1 MVKNPMR
8 VVVDLRA
15 FQALAAPHRGAD
27 HYGVSLADAII
38 RHPGTHDIHVVVS
51 HLCEDAIEEL
61 QNKVPDLVRSVNFR
75 VWQLPFSGTPGPNGH
90 WRRGV
95 GELLR
100 EQWVLRLKPDVV
112 LCSLL
117 TGTTDAG
124 PASKLRLASVPTATT
139 LHELFPSLNRDT
151 HVPDPSDSDLSVQAH
166 WTRRLEQL
174 RETALVLTVSEF
186 CRKQLLDALD
196 LQPERVV
203 VIPPAADVRFG
214 RFTVPTEQE
223 RALRLRLALNRDFVM
238 SVGFT
243 AYRKNVEGLI
253 EAYALLPF
261 ELRKAHQLALVG
273 RVNADESSR
282 LQRLARSKGLADDEL
297 IVTGYVNDDD
307 LTNLY
312 SICKAFVSPSLRE
325 EFPLPLLEAMNCG
338 APVIGSNRS
347 SIPEVV
353 DLPEALFDPQS
364 AHCVSAKINEVLT
377 DTEFRAKLK
386 AHGLERALKF
396 SWEGS
401 ARRALEALE
410 ALHGSR
416 RETRKTHPPSTKSRP
431 RLAYVSPLPPERS
444 GIADYSAELLPE
456 LAKYYE
462 IDLITDLAEIA
473 DRNLQESFRRQ
484 AISEFEKSAHRY
496 DRVLYHIGNSP
507 FHRQMPSL
515 IERYPGTVVLHDFF
529 LSHLFYYLDG
539 VDGTALRRS
548 LYESHG
554 YPGLLTRAREGAEA
568 AVWSYPCNLSVLS
581 RAQGIIV
588 HSEHA
593 KQLAREW
600 FGIPADGWAV
610 IPQLRRIPKSIG
622 KEDARRVL
630 GIPSDT
636 FLVCSF
642 GFLAPTKLNELLF
655 ESWLACSLANR
666 KDCHL
671 VFVGGDGNG
680 EPYQVDGSS
689 GRIRVT
695 GYVGK
700 DDYERYLSAA
710 DVGVQLRGPLS
721 RGETPRSVFDCMAHG
736 LATVVTAHPALADL
750 PADSVLTLSESSGV
764 GELVGALERL
774 YCDPEY
780 RTKVG
785 LRAQQY
791 VCDKLAPALI
801 ARPYADAIEKFA
813 TDHPIALTNRLIAEI
828 ADLPAS
834 PPSHEDL
841 AKVATCIAENSG
853 PCVPRQLFVDVT
865 VLVSLGDFQTG
876 IQRVTRAILS
886 QLLENPPPG
895 YRVEPDFRPFSQTY
909 RYARK
914 FACKSLGLETLD
926 LLEDAPVTV
935 NPGDIFLG
943 LDWDPG
949 IDDSARKWLLHNRQR
964 GMKTFFT
971 IYDLLPL
978 RRGDWFKPEMEPVFR
993 GWLLGIC
1000 QVADGL
1006 VCISRGVAD
1015 ELSSWLDTHQSAVS
1029 RALDIGY
1036 FHLGSDIEASWPSRG
1051 LSSEN
1056 QVVLDALKGREVLV
1070 MIGTIEPRKGHS
1082 QALSAMERLWAEGE
1096 DVNLLICGKQGWM
1109 VGSMAQRL
1117 HSHAE
1122 LGRRLFWLNQAGD
1135 EALLQLY
1142 LIASGMLMASEGE
1155 GFGLPL
1161 VEAARH
1167 GVPLIARDLPV
1178 FREISGEHAFYFSG
1192 TDPADLADALRTWLK
1207 LYRRGEHPKSDN
1219 LPSLSW
1225 EESTKQ
1231 LLRVVQEGKI
1241 YKRWQPARTL
1251 SLDKSAPQTADGPS
1265 AEPERESVADLEFG
1279 TDSLRPAPLS
1289 LPPAQASP
1297 QNRWRNL

>member
-1 MVKNPMR
+1 M
-8 VVVDLRA
+8 
-15 FQALAAPHRGAD
+15 
-27 HYGVSLADAII
+27 
-38 RHPGTHDIHVVVS
+38 
-51 HLCEDAIEEL
+51 
-61 QNKVPDLVRSVNFR
+61 
-75 VWQLPFSGTPGPNGH
+75 
-90 WRRGV
+90 
-95 GELLR
+95 
-100 EQWVLRLKPDVV
+100 
-112 LCSLL
+112 
-117 TGTTDAG
+117 
-124 PASKLRLASVPTATT
+124 
-139 LHELFPSLNRDT
+139 
-151 HVPDPSDSDLSVQAH
+151 
-166 WTRRLEQL
+166 
-174 RETALVLTVSEF
+174 TVSEY
-186 CRKQLLDALD
+186 CRSQLLDALD

-203 VIPPAADVRFG
+203 VIPPAADVRFR
-214 RFTVPTEQE
+214 RFALPTEQE
-223 RALRLRLALNRDFVM
+223 RALRLRFALNRDFVM
-238 SVGFT
+238 SVGGT

-261 ELRKAHQLALVG
+261 ELRKGHQLALVG
-273 RVNADESSR
+273 RLDADESRR

-307 LTNLY
+307 LANLY
-312 SICKAFVSPSLRE
+312 SICKVFVSPSLRE
-325 EFPLPLLEAMNCG
+325 DFPLPLLEAMSCG
-338 APVIGSNRS
+338 APVIGSDRS
-347 SIPEVV
+347 SISEVV
-353 DLPEALFDPQS
+353 DLPEALFDPLS
-364 AHCVSAKINEVLT
+364 AHCISKKIYEVLT
-377 DTEFRAKLK
+377 DTEFRVKLK
-386 AHGLERALKF
+386 SHGLERAQKF
-396 SWEGS
+396 SWERS

-410 ALHGSR
+410 TLQSSR
-416 RETRKTHPPSTKSRP
+416 RETRKTHPPSAKSRP
-431 RLAYVSPLPPERS
+431 RLAYLSPLPPERS

-462 IDLITDLAEIA
+462 IDLITDLTEIA
-473 DRNLQESFRRQ
+473 DRYLQESFRRQ

-496 DRVLYHIGNSP
+496 DRVLYQIGNSP
-507 FHRQMPSL
+507 FHCQMPSL

-529 LSHLFYYLDG
+529 LSHLFYYLEG
-539 VDGTALRRS
+539 VDGTALRRC

-554 YPGLLTRAREGAEA
+554 YPGLLTRARKGAEA

-600 FGIPADGWAV
+600 FGISAEGWAV
-610 IPQLRRIPKSIG
+610 IPQLRRIPKSIR

-655 ESWLACSLANR
+655 ESWLASSLASR
-666 KDCHL
+666 RDCHL
-671 VFVGGDGNG
+671 LFVGGDGNG
-680 EPYQVDGSS
+680 EPYQVEGSS

-721 RGETPRSVFDCMAHG
+721 RGETPRSVFDCMSHG

-750 PADSVLTLSESSGV
+750 PADSLLTLSESSGA

-774 YCDPEY
+774 YRDPEY
-780 RTKVG
+780 RTNLC

-791 VCDKLAPALI
+791 VRDKLAPALI
-801 ARPYADAIEKFA
+801 ARPYADAMEKFA
-813 TDHPIALTNRLIAEI
+813 ADHPVALTSRLIAEI
-828 ADLPAS
+828 ADLPG
-834 PPSHEDL
+834 L
-841 AKVATCIAENSG
+841 AAAVSRRFGKGRNLHRREQQPVRSAAAVCRCYGARVLRRLPDRHSACDARNPVATFGKPS
-853 PCVPRQLFVDVT
+853 
-865 VLVSLGDFQTG
+865 
-876 IQRVTRAILS
+876 
-886 QLLENPPPG
+886 
-895 YRVEPDFRPFSQTY
+895 YRVPGRTCFPAFFQTY

-914 FACKSLGLETLD
+914 FACKSLGLELLD
-926 LLEDAPVTV
+926 FLEDAPVTV

-949 IDDSARKWLLHNRQR
+949 IDDSARKWLLHHRQR

-978 RRGDWFKPEMEPVFR
+978 RRGDWFKPEMGPVFR

-1015 ELSSWLDTHQSAVS
+1015 ELSSWLDTHQPAAS

-1051 LSSEN
+1051 LSSTD
-1056 QVVLDALKGREVLV
+1056 QMVLDDLKGREVLV

-1096 DVNLLICGKQGWM
+1096 DVSLLICGKQGWM
-1109 VGSMAQRL
+1109 VESMAQRL

-1122 LGRRLFWLNQAGD
+1122 LGRRLFWLDQAGD
-1135 EALLQLY
+1135 EALLRLY
-1142 LIASGMLMASEGE
+1142 SIASGMLMASEGE

-1167 GVPLIARDLPV
+1167 GVPIIARDLPV

-1207 LYRRGEHPKSDN
+1207 LYRRGEHPKSDD
-1219 LPSLSW
+1219 LHLLTW
-1225 EESTKQ
+1225 EESTRQ
-1231 LLRVVQEGKI
+1231 LL
-1241 YKRWQPARTL
+1241 
-1251 SLDKSAPQTADGPS
+1251 
-1265 AEPERESVADLEFG
+1265 
-1279 TDSLRPAPLS
+1279 
-1289 LPPAQASP
+1289 
-1297 QNRWRNL
+1297 